1 MKEVLRDLLN
11 NSRSDYFHFPVSACV
26 VCNDGS
32 KFYGVNVETSSPSAG
47 VCAERNALYNAI
59 TNGKRKEDI
68 KEVHVMSN
76 NNVTPCFICR
86 QVISELF
93 EKDKII
99 HCCSTTG
106 EIKDYTVEEICP
118 YPFGSEIIVI

>member
-86 QVISELF
+86 QALVDYCNLDINVYSYDVNGNEKVYILKDLCPSTFSSEDL
-93 EKDKII
+93 
-99 HCCSTTG
+99 
-106 EIKDYTVEEICP
+106 
-118 YPFGSEIIVI
+118 

>member
-1 MKEVLRDLLN
+1 MKEVLKKLLD

-32 KFYGVNVETSSPSAG
+32 MFYGVNVETSSPSAG

-59 TNGKRKEDI
+59 CNGKRKENI
-68 KEVHVMSN
+68 KEIHVMSK

-86 QVISELF
+86 QALVDYCNLDINVYCYDTNGNEKVYILRDLCPSTFSSEDL
-93 EKDKII
+93 
-99 HCCSTTG
+99 
-106 EIKDYTVEEICP
+106 
-118 YPFGSEIIVI
+118 